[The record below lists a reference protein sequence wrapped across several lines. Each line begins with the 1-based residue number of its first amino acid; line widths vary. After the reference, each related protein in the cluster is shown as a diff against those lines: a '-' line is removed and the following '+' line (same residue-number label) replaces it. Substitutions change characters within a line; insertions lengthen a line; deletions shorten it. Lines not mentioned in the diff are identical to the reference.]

1 MQTSSTTGYPAS
13 VPELPPD
20 DRLVPTDTAAEMI
33 GRSKGT
39 LERWI
44 RLGYLTPYKK
54 RRDRR
59 THVDVAELPEALR
72 KAGRPGPKPRP
83 RGRDAEDQ

>member
-1 MQTSSTTGYPAS
+1 MI
-13 VPELPPD
+13 VLPPE
-20 DRLVPTDTAAEMI
+20 DRLVPVEEAARRL
-33 GRSKGT
+33 GRDRWT
-39 LERWI
+39 VFRWI

-54 RRDRR
+54 RGDRR